1 VRVGSTDDKGFTMQY
16 AVKTIGQVQP
26 PPEDFTVIEGGEGT
40 VVLETNEWQ
49 DDSGCHHVSK
59 LRLCP
64 AEARLLAAML
74 ARHADNAD
82 A

>member
-1 VRVGSTDDKGFTMQY
+1 MHVGQTDNKGFTMQH
-16 AVKTIGQVQP
+16 AVKTIGQVP
-26 PPEDFTVIEGGEGT
+26 SPREDFTVIERVEGG
-40 VVLETNEWQ
+40 VVLETNEWHG
-49 DDSGCHHVSK
+49 DSGCHHVSK

-82 A
+82 T